1 MDKNILVSQWF
12 ALAWA
17 GRDYIFLTDDKVL
30 MVIGT
35 EH

>member
-17 GRDYIFLTDDKVL
+17 GRDYIFLTDKVL